1 MNPTTLAAAVEA
13 ELMTNP
19 PADLAYMRLYLTCLS
34 PALAGAA
41 ARRIAQKIGAVEEHD
56 VDHGWWT
63 VGKHVTVIYDIPE
76 AING

>member
-13 ELMTNP
+13 ELRTDP
-19 PADLAYMRLYLTCLS
+19 PADLAYMRLYLTCPS

-56 VDHGWWT
+56 VDHGWWN
-63 VGKHVTVIYDIPE
+63 VGKHVTVIYDQE
-76 AING
+76 AVLNG